1 MIPFI
6 CLQCGQK
13 LEVPEDYVGQKIRC
27 PVCATIATVYA
38 PKAAASGPEIVLP
51 DTGKSRDVAAVLE
64 AKFHGH
70 GPGEKAVPGAGGTKQ
85 YDLSA
90 VLTPPAEATGETAE
104 TAEKPAADGA
114 PVAAPS
120 SSATEAAEG
129 EAEPDSAETPP
140 IVAMPVGPHGKVA
153 SPAPAAARP
162 PGYLGVLFIGYSIIV
177 SGILCWLS
185 GLGVVLFLV
194 VEGFRSG
201 DLRAAILS
209 VDLSR
214 AIAVGL
220 FILGLV
226 LVGMGQLFL
235 CVRDMARNSF
245 HLRKL

>member
-38 PKAAASGPEIVLP
+38 PKAASSGPEIVLK

-85 YDLSA
+85 YDLSS
-90 VLTPPAEATGETAE
+90 VSTPPAEATGETAE

-120 SSATEAAEG
+120 SSATEAAEAA
-129 EAEPDSAETPP
+129 AEPDSAETPP
-140 IVAMPVGPHGKVA
+140 IVAMPAGPHGTVA
-153 SPAPAAARP
+153 APAPAAARL
-162 PGYLGVLFIGYSIIV
+162 PGYLGVRIMGIFYIV
-177 SGILCWLS
+177 CGIACWLI
-185 GLGVVLFLV
+185 GLAVMLYLV
-194 VEGFRSG
+194 VGGLRSG
-201 DLRAAILS
+201 DLQAAILS
-209 VDLSR
+209 GGLGL
-214 AIAVGL
+214 AIAIGL

-226 LVGMGQLFL
+226 QVGMGQLFL
-235 CVRDMARNSF
+235 CVRDLARNSF